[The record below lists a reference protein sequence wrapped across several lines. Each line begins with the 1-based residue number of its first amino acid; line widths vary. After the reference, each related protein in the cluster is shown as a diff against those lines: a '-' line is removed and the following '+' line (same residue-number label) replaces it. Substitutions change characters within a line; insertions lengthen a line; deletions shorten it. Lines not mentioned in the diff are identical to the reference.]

1 MLILLFS
8 VADYTQCISTHGH
21 LPQTNH
27 FFWTFHDSIKT
38 YHNKYNYYTMN
49 RSSVCIALSVAAT
62 VAVTRYA
69 IQSHL
74 CSKPSWLSALYACV
88 SKKTVTEET
97 PSPVSLNT
105 DIVIPSLEHLYS
117 VEQLSVDHLRY
128 LFHEADTMHDLVQN
142 QQTSARLHGVILANV
157 FYEPSTRTSASFHTA
172 MLRLGGHVV
181 PIHASASSAC
191 KGESLYDTIRCLERY
206 CDMIVLRHNVKG
218 SAQEAAHI
226 SNVPLVN
233 AGDGVGEHPTQALL
247 DVYTIQRELG
257 WGGLK
262 GESERPWRV
271 TFVGDLKHSRTVH
284 SLSHL
289 LARHFNVTFCFVSPV
304 TLSLPTELSNKFKS
318 YNTIM
323 CDTTDLVKALAETD
337 VLYVTRIQKERF
349 ATVEEYQTVQGAYC
363 IDKQLLKTLPA
374 ESIILHPLPRVDELN
389 TDVDTDPR
397 AAYFRQME
405 YGLHMRMALLACLIE
420 SRRMNKK
427 NSEC

>member
-1 MLILLFS
+1 M
-8 VADYTQCISTHGH
+8 
-21 LPQTNH
+21 NH
-27 FFWTFHDSIKT
+27 FST
-38 YHNKYNYYTMN
+38 Y
-49 RSSVCIALSVAAT
+49 VALGTVAT
-62 VAVTRYA
+62 VASAHVVHYHQWYKTF
-69 IQSHL
+69 
-74 CSKPSWLSALYACV
+74 LSEYKTFLSELYAYVSENTVPEVETTTPVPLKPDCV
-88 SKKTVTEET
+88 V
-97 PSPVSLNT
+97 V
-105 DIVIPSLEHLYS
+105 PSLDHLYS
-117 VEQLSVDHLRY
+117 VEQLSVAHLKH
-128 LFHEADTMHDLVQN
+128 LFYEADAMHDLLRN
-142 QQTSARLHGVILANV
+142 QQTSTRLHGVVLANM
-157 FYEPSTRTSASFHTA
+157 FYEPSTRTSVSFHTA

-191 KGESLYDTIRCLERY
+191 KGESLYDTIRCLESY

-218 SAQEAAHI
+218 SAKEAAHI

-247 DVYTIQRELG
+247 DVYTIQRELR

-304 TLSLPTELSNKFKS
+304 TLSLPAELSNIFKS
-318 YNTIM
+318 YDTIM
-323 CDTTDLVKALAETD
+323 YDTTDLVKALAETD

-374 ESIILHPLPRVDELN
+374 ESIILHPLPRVDELS

-405 YGLHMRMALLACLIE
+405 YGLHVRMALLAWLIE

-427 NSEC
+427 HSEC